1 MYFIYHRLTRVLV
14 AKTTNSKLLNEF
26 SPKQYEV
33 IIY

>member
-14 AKTTNSKLLNEF
+14 AKTTNRELLNEF
-26 SPKQYEV
+26 SPEQYQI